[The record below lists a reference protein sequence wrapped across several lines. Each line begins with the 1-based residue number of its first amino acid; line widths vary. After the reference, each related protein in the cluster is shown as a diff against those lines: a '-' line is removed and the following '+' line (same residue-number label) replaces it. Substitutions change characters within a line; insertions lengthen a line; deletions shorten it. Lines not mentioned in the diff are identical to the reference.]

1 MMDYVVK
8 EFGSFKLHMI
18 KTDKFKTISVK
29 VVFRRPIEK
38 DKITIRNVLSDLFMQ
53 STDKYKTK
61 RDLTIKAQDLY
72 AAEVSTSN
80 SRLGN
85 YITTTFH
92 LNCLNDR
99 YTESGNFKEAVKFL
113 SEIIFNP
120 DIKDNKFNK
129 DKIDIVKSSC
139 RSALNSLK
147 EDSANY
153 SLVRMFEE
161 FDNDAPCS
169 YRLAGYLEDLDKIN
183 ESTLYEYYKDMIEQD
198 LVDVF
203 VLGDFNEDDISNIFR
218 EVFKVRTLKKVK
230 VPYILEEKSVGKKRE
245 FNEKIDNSQSKL
257 SIACRVN
264 GLSEYERNYVLTLYN
279 VILGG
284 GCDSKLFKE
293 VREENSLCYTVYSVP
308 NKLDN
313 VLIVQAGIDKD
324 NYEKTVKLIEK
335 NLDDMRKGKFN
346 DNDISIAREYYL
358 TALEEVL
365 ESTDRI
371 IDNYLMMELIGTDT
385 IDVKR
390 EMISKVE
397 KNEIIKVAKKVKLD
411 TVFLLEGVK
420 DERD

>member
-1 MMDYVVK
+1 MEQKKEKGLPRIDRKEILMRIKCINSFYHLDTNLHEVERMQFFSKYYSDFFVGFDYD
-8 EFGSFKLHMI
+8 
-18 KTDKFKTISVK
+18 TC
-29 VVFRRPIEK
+29 RC
-38 DKITIRNVLSDLFMQ
+38 IT
-53 STDKYKTK
+53 
-61 RDLTIKAQDLY
+61 
-72 AAEVSTSN
+72 
-80 SRLGN
+80 
-85 YITTTFH
+85 
-92 LNCLNDR
+92 
-99 YTESGNFKEAVKFL
+99 L
-113 SEIIFNP
+113 SEL
-120 DIKDNKFNK
+120 DY
-129 DKIDIVKSSC
+129 
-139 RSALNSLK
+139 
-147 EDSANY
+147 NY

-346 DNDISIAREYYL
+346 ENDISIAREYYL

>member
-1 MMDYVVK
+1 MNYEVK
-8 EFGSFKLHMI
+8 DLGSFKLHMI
-18 KTDKFKTISVK
+18 KTDKFKTLAVK
-29 VVFRRPIEK
+29 IVFRRPIVKNE
-38 DKITIRNVLSDLFMQ
+38 ITIRNVLSDLFMQ
-53 STDKYKTK
+53 STKKYPTK
-61 RDLTIKAQDLY
+61 RDLTIRAQDLY
-72 AAEVSTSN
+72 ACEYSITN
-80 SRLGN
+80 NRLGN

-92 LNCLNDR
+92 LNCLNDK
-99 YTESGNFKEAVKFL
+99 YTEKGNFNEAVRFL
-113 SEIIFNP
+113 GEVIFNP
-120 DIKDNKFNK
+120 DVNDNKFNK
-129 DKIDIVKSSC
+129 EKIDIVKTNC
-139 RSALNSLK
+139 RSTLNSIK

-161 FDNDAPCS
+161 FDSEAACS
-169 YRLAGYLEDLDKIN
+169 YRLAGYLEDLDNIN
-183 ESTLYEYYKDMIEQD
+183 ESNLYDYYLSMLEHD

-203 VLGDFNEDDISNIFR
+203 VLGDFDFNSIINIFR
-218 EVFKVRTLKKVK
+218 EVIDLRTFKKQR
-230 VPYILEEKSVGKKRE
+230 VPYILEEKSVRKIQE

-257 SIACRVN
+257 SMACRVN

-313 VLIVQAGIDKD
+313 VLIIQAGIDKD

-335 NLDDMRKGKFN
+335 DMDDMCKGKFN
-346 DNDISIAREYYL
+346 DSDISIAREYYL

-365 ESTDRI
+365 ESSDRI

-385 IDVKR
+385 VEKKR
-390 EMISKVE
+390 EMIGKVT
-397 KNEIIKVAKKVKLD
+397 KDEIIRVAKKVKLD
-411 TVFLLEGVK
+411 TVFLLEGVR

>member
-1 MMDYVVK
+1 MNYEVQDL
-8 EFGSFKLHMI
+8 GSYKLHFI
-18 KTDKFKTISVK
+18 KTDKFKTITVK

-38 DKITIRNVLSDLFMQ
+38 NSITIRNILSDLFMQ
-53 STDKYKTK
+53 STNKYVTK
-61 RDLTIKAQDLY
+61 RDMTIKAQDLY
-72 AAEVSTSN
+72 ACEVSVNN

-85 YITTTFH
+85 YITTTFN

-99 YTESGNFKEAVKFL
+99 YTEEGNFKSAVEFL
-113 SEIIFNP
+113 GEIIFNP

-129 DKIDIVKSSC
+129 EKIEIVKTNC
-139 RSALNSLK
+139 RSSLNSLK
-147 EDSANY
+147 EDAANY

-161 FDNDAPCS
+161 FDSEAACS

-183 ESTLYEYYKDMIEQD
+183 GDTLYEYYNSMIEHD

-203 VLGDFNEDDISNIFR
+203 ILGDINVDEVSKIFKD
-218 EVFKVRTLKKVK
+218 VVKLHTFKKQR
-230 VPYILEEKSVGKKRE
+230 VPYILEEKEARKRSE

-264 GLSEYERNYVLTLYN
+264 GLSEYERNYALTLYN

-284 GCDSKLFKE
+284 GCDSKLFKN
-293 VREENSLCYTVYSVP
+293 VREKHSLCYTVYSVP

-313 VLIVQAGIDKD
+313 VLLIQAGIDKE
-324 NYEKTVKLIEK
+324 NYEKTVKLIEEYIDEMK
-335 NLDDMRKGKFN
+335 KGKF
-346 DNDISIAREYYL
+346 DESDISIAREYYL

-365 ESTDRI
+365 ESADRI
-371 IDNYLMMELIGTDT
+371 IDNYLMLELIGTDT

-390 EMISKVE
+390 EMIKKVTKE
-397 KNEIIKVAKKVKLD
+397 EIIKVAKKVKLD
-411 TVFLLEGVK
+411 TIFLLEGVR